1 MNKRQV
7 LTGILTISSIF
18 ALGCEATQTT
28 STANAEP
35 TKAVAKATSPFDK
48 AGFSTEVVDGRLW
61 VFKPGQAHSEKHIS
75 LIGAGP
81 MGMTIRAL
89 DKETAQEYI
98 AAKPGFTTEV
108 EDGRLWVLKDG
119 EKKAEKRISFIGAG
133 PMNMTI
139 YGQSKDTVVEY
150 LASKPGFEV
159 EMIDGRLWVFKS
171 GQSHSE
177 KHITLIG
184 AAPMNTSLKALDKET
199 ALEYLAA
206 APGFETKI
214 EDGRIWVFAP
224 GQEHSEKHI
233 TLIGAGPMNM
243 TVKAL
248 DRATANAYL
257 AAVN

>member
-28 STANAEP
+28 STASAES
-35 TKAVAKATSPFDK
+35 TKAVAKSTSPYDK
-48 AGFSTEVVDGRLW
+48 AGFTTEVVDGRLW
-61 VFKPGQAHSEKHIS
+61 VFKPGQSHSEKHIS

-98 AAKPGFTTEV
+98 VAKEGFTTEI
-108 EDGRLWVLKDG
+108 EDGRLWVLKAG
-119 EKKAEKRISFIGAG
+119 EEKSEKRISYIGAG

-139 YGQSKDTVVEY
+139 LAQSKDAVVEY
-150 LASKPGFEV
+150 LAAKPGYDV
-159 EMIDGRLWVFKS
+159 QMIDGRLWIFKP
-171 GQSHSE
+171 GQKHSE

-184 AAPMNTSLKALDKET
+184 AGPMYTSIKALDKET
-199 ALEYLAA
+199 ALEYMAA

-243 TVKAL
+243 TVKAI

-257 AAVN
+257 AAIN

>member
-1 MNKRQV
+1 MRRGLQSRCNTKIGADHLINYKETPEWGAKAKE
-7 LTGILTISSIF
+7 LTGGRGVDEVIEIGGPGTMAQSI
-18 ALGCEATQTT
+18 
-28 STANAEP
+28 NACRI
-35 TKAVAKATSPFDK
+35 
-48 AGFSTEVVDGRLW
+48 GG
-61 VFKPGQAHSEKHIS
+61 HIS
-75 LIGAGP
+75 LIGVGP

-98 AAKPGFTTEV
+98 AAKPGFHTSV

-119 EKKAEKRISFIGAG
+119 EEKSEKRISFIGAG

-139 YGQSKDTVVEY
+139 LAQSKDTVVEY
-150 LASKPGFEV
+150 LASKPGYEV
-159 EMIDGRLWVFKS
+159 EMIDGRLWVFKP
-171 GQSHSE
+171 GESHSE

-184 AAPMNTSLKALDKET
+184 AGPMNTSIKALDKQT
-199 ALEYLAA
+199 AMEYLAA

-248 DRATANAYL
+248 DRATATAYL